1 MFLQK
6 KEIIKRLDI
15 GKNFLFIDKAKISQ
29 NKKSAIG
36 FYKVK
41 KNNWVFSSHL
51 KSNPVYP
58 GIFLIESMCQTA
70 MLVIYE
76 TILRNYS
83 NRGVLRSVDI
93 DFVNSIDYK
102 NLPID
107 LKIEVKK
114 LSYKRGLSI
123 CSVKV
128 KSIKNGKLISDGKI
142 IHFVSYKFLKQ
153 I

>member
-1 MFLQK
+1 M
-6 KEIIKRLDI
+6 
-15 GKNFLFIDKAKISQ
+15 
-29 NKKSAIG
+29 
-36 FYKVK
+36 
-41 KNNWVFSSHL
+41 
-51 KSNPVYP
+51 
-58 GIFLIESMCQTA
+58 
-70 MLVIYE
+70 
-76 TILRNYS
+76 
-83 NRGVLRSVDI
+83 DI